1 MELPLHYGL
10 DLIAWSWREWF
21 FFGLGIAST
30 VVVVMLPF
38 VIEEYRQGSH
48 RHCQRRNQYSVIS

>member
-1 MELPLHYGL
+1 MELPVHYGI

-38 VIEEYRQGSH
+38 IVEPENTDKEVIDIV
-48 RHCQRRNQYSVIS
+48 NDVINTL

>member
-1 MELPLHYGL
+1 MELPPHYGI

-38 VIEEYRQGSH
+38 VVEPE
-48 RHCQRRNQYSVIS
+48 NTDKEVIDIVNDVINTL

>member
-1 MELPLHYGL
+1 MELPLHYGI

-30 VVVVMLPF
+30 VVVLMLPF
-38 VIEEYRQGSH
+38 VVEPE
-48 RHCQRRNQYSVIS
+48 NADKEVIDIVNDVINTL